1 MVEVF
6 GPKGLHCQNT
16 CKFTQE
22 EVTVELPSIQCKPT
36 KIKWGQYIAGALCK
50 TFLPVIVILNYTYI
64 LYKYSKEKQLTNWCQ
79 TNSA

>member
-1 MVEVF
+1 MRLTVNTFNYLEAMVEVF

-36 KIKWGQYIAGALCK
+36 KIK
-50 TFLPVIVILNYTYI
+50 
-64 LYKYSKEKQLTNWCQ
+64 
-79 TNSA
+79 